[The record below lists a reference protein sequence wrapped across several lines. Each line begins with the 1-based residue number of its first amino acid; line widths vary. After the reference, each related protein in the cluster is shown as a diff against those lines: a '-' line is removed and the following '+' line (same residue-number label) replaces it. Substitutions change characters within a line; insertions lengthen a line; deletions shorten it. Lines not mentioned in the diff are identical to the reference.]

1 MSSVLDLARPELRA
15 IQPYVPGAYEP
26 GCIRLNANE
35 SPWRAPGDTTER
47 LHAIAFDLGREYTE
61 TEVNALLEQ
70 WASEFGSGCGLDRVT
85 MRRLL
90 VDEGY
95 LRRDPFG
102 TKYVANSRGFR
113 FRYDPMIRMLD
124 LQALVE
130 DAHAE
135 REARKAAREQG
146 AS

>member
-1 MSSVLDLARPELRA
+1 MA
-15 IQPYVPGAYEP
+15 EP
-26 GCIRLNANE
+26 VGMKTPNPII
-35 SPWRAPGDTTER
+35 TER
-47 LHAIAFDLGREYTE
+47 KFCEQFPTLVLAQRVPPKKPESVHILLISAAIAFDLGREYTE

-102 TKYVANSRGFR
+102 TKYVANSR
-113 FRYDPMIRMLD
+113 
-124 LQALVE
+124 
-130 DAHAE
+130 
-135 REARKAAREQG
+135 
-146 AS
+146 